1 MSIGAGPDAVF
12 VRRDEAEQL
21 EVAGNIL
28 WLLAD
33 SSATG
38 GGMSVVSTRLKPGG
52 TGANPHHHTRSSEPS
67 ASSAAASTS
76 SPVSASCRQAPATL
90 AVAPAGLT
98 RGFVPAGDEQPEMLI
113 VLAPAVAR
121 FGYFRLLK
129 QVTEGNSTFAE
140 VLANQEL
147 YDNRFEQ
154 SAVWEAHRSRR

>member
-1 MSIGAGPDAVF
+1 
-12 VRRDEAEQL
+12 
-21 EVAGNIL
+21 
-28 WLLAD
+28 
-33 SSATG
+33 
-38 GGMSVVSTRLKPGG
+38 MSVVSTRLKPGG

-98 RGFVPAGDEQPEMLI
+98 HAFAPAGDEQPEMLI

-129 QVTEGNSTFAE
+129 QVTERTAPFAD
-140 VLANQEL
+140 VLAKQEMC
-147 YDNRFEQ
+147 DNRFEA
-154 SAVWEAHRSRR
+154 SAVWDAYRHATRSGGG